1 MIFLNYDFQISN
13 VSSMSF
19 FSFKVQEIAVDILE
33 NLFLGRLSMRS
44 QLWKRLLETI
54 IPSLPHL
61 VGCIGTH
68 PTLDQCLLEMIASTG
83 TMDSGLVT
91 ADGQVMSLQPLQQ
104 LRAGLC
110 LMFKKDPNLRTQ
122 GLAVIV
128 GYLMSDKT
136 RAWGQRLFQSRQSEN
151 LRDLF
156 VVDQLTS
163 TMHSHTPVSHPSV
176 EKAEIIK
183 LWSIYSSNNMDWGI
197 RKSAAEQLSI
207 ILQGIN

>member
-1 MIFLNYDFQISN
+1 
-13 VSSMSF
+13 
-19 FSFKVQEIAVDILE
+19 
-33 NLFLGRLSMRS
+33 MRT
-44 QLWKRLLETI
+44 QLWRRLLDVI

-61 VGCIGTH
+61 GGYIGTH
-68 PTLDQCLLEMIASTG
+68 PTLDQCLLEIIASTG
-83 TMDSGLVT
+83 AMDSGLVT

-104 LRAGLC
+104 LRAALR
-110 LMFKKDPNLRTQ
+110 LLFKQDPNLRTQ

-128 GYLMSDKT
+128 GHLTSDKT
-136 RAWGQRLFQSRQSEN
+136 KTWGQRLFQSRQSEN

-176 EKAEIIK
+176 EKTEINK
-183 LWSIYSSNNMDWGI
+183 LWSIYSSKHMDWSI

-207 ILQGIN
+207 ILQGKECSISCVLKHNEFWELIFGYCISIILMKSRHTV